1 MSDES
6 LVDVPAVVQQLLNQV
21 MHLQKHVLAYG
32 ELLRGQCPIVTWPA
46 HINGEMQEIMTDLSL
61 IPEEQVQ
68 SVMGVI
74 AQVHATGT
82 GESLVQCETLLRSLR
97 VAMSAPSPATQ
108 PEPQPE
114 PAATVVEQPAAAP
127 VTPAAPS
134 AIPPIH
140 VPPGQ

>member
-6 LVDVPAVVQQLLNQV
+6 NVDVPAVVQQLLNQV
-21 MHLQKHVLAYG
+21 AHLQRHVLAYG

-61 IPEEQVQ
+61 IPEEQSQ
-68 SVMGVI
+68 AVMGVI

-82 GESLVQCETLLRSLR
+82 GESLVQCETLLRTLR
-97 VAMSAPSPATQ
+97 TAMSAPPAAAPATQ
-108 PEPQPE
+108 PAPQPE
-114 PAATVVEQPAAAP
+114 PAATAVEQPAAP
-127 VTPAAPS
+127 PA